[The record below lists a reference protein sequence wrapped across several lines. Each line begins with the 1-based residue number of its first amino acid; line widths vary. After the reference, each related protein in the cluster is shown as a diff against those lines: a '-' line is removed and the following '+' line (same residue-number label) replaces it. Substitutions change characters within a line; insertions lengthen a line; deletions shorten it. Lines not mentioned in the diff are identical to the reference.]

1 MADIISRNNFHS
13 GIGSRFLI
21 NTVTVADI
29 WRKGIFAICLLVAA
43 FMLSASLHAK
53 DLPDFTDLVEKHGQ
67 AVVNIS
73 TVQTQQID
81 ANHFFPGIPNIPE
94 DSPFYE
100 FFRRHMQPFPARE
113 NMNPVHWAQ
122 VSSSVRMV
130 IF

>member
-29 WRKGIFAICLLVAA
+29 WRKGYFAICLLVAA

-94 DSPFYE
+94 DSPLRV
-100 FFRRHMQPFPARE
+100 FRRHMQPFSGPRKYE
-113 NMNPVHWAQ
+113 SVHWAQ

>member
-1 MADIISRNNFHS
+1 M
-13 GIGSRFLI
+13 I

-29 WRKGIFAICLLVAA
+29 WRKGTFAICLFVAV
-43 FMLSASLHAK
+43 FMLSAPLLAK

-81 ANHFFPGIPNIPE
+81 ANHFFPGVPNIPE

-100 FFRRHMQPFPARE
+100 FFRRHMQPFSGPRKYESRSLGSGFIISKDGYILTNAHVVE
-113 NMNPVHWAQ
+113 SANEIT
-122 VSSSVRMV
+122 SD
-130 IF
+130 